1 MAANTYGSGSEELFS
16 DADDHGMF
24 SPMESP
30 DSPLQDDSPT
40 TSRGT
45 SYPTPPTTK
54 KTTGSHLPTKR
65 TLPISK
71 TTPRGRKVKELNP
84 SKLLDSASD
93 SSSDSDD
100 ESDRVYAKR
109 RRRRS
114 QSTVGD
120 TDKENTSSIKD
131 ILLSLCK
138 KVDRNSRALKEMQ
151 QQQHSR

>member
-1 MAANTYGSGSEELFS
+1 MAADTYGSGSEELFS
-16 DADDHGMF
+16 DADDQGSF
-24 SPMESP
+24 SPMGSP
-30 DSPLQDDSPT
+30 EIPLQDDSPT

-54 KTTGSHLPTKR
+54 KTTGSHDGSLWLLPTKR
-65 TLPISK
+65 TLSISK
-71 TTPRGRKVKELNP
+71 STPRGRKVKELQ
-84 SKLLDSASD
+84 LLNSD

-114 QSTVGD
+114 QSVGD
-120 TDKENTSSIKD
+120 TDKENASSIKD

>member
-1 MAANTYGSGSEELFS
+1 M
-16 DADDHGMF
+16 
-24 SPMESP
+24 
-30 DSPLQDDSPT
+30 
-40 TSRGT
+40 
-45 SYPTPPTTK
+45 
-54 KTTGSHLPTKR
+54 
-65 TLPISK
+65 
-71 TTPRGRKVKELNP
+71 KELHP
-84 SKLLDSASD
+84 SKLLNSD

-114 QSTVGD
+114 QSVGD
-120 TDKENTSSIKD
+120 TDKENASSIKD